1 MQIRELRAELED
13 PAVQYPEYY
22 VQPFHAYEEGN
33 LNWLAAFE
41 VESATYAM
49 ALRTFPGQGLS
60 PAQAQRRLRDGI
72 HAALRVRLPLCVC
85 CRRSRGPCGSS
96 SWSHCCLQL
105 PAVKG
110 LGHAG
115 RKGVCGGHRPNAG
128 TWVPCPS
135 RAQRVGRPCKMPSIW
150 EQHWADSGQSTRTS
164 N

>member
-41 VESATYAM
+41 VESATYSM

-60 PAQAQRRLRDGI
+60 PDQAQRRLRDGI
-72 HAALRVRLPLCVC
+72 HGALRVRLLPMCAAGAAMGLAEGGAAIY
-85 CRRSRGPCGSS
+85 RR

-115 RKGVCGGHRPNAG
+115 RKGVCGGHRPYAG
-128 TWVPCPS
+128 TWVQGPMSS
-135 RAQRVGRPCKMPSIW
+135 RAQGVGRPAWC
-150 EQHWADSGQSTRTS
+150 
-164 N
+164 